1 MADLSGIARETE
13 KLLNRIKRLELKIGT
28 GTSRGD
34 ADIKDEIGE
43 IRQQLR
49 DIGWDEAKKKTKKKT
64 KNKSTKF
71 ASSSLQGQLR
81 SSKDKKF
88 QGHTTYK
95 T

>member
-1 MADLSGIARETE
+1 MADLGGIARETE
-13 KLLNRIKRLELKIGT
+13 KLLGRIKRLEIQLGT

-49 DIGWDEAKKKTKKKT
+49 DIGWYEAKKKSNKKKT
-64 KNKSTKF
+64 TKE
-71 ASSSLQGQLR
+71 ASLL

>member
-13 KLLNRIKRLELKIGT
+13 KLLSRIKRLELQIGS

-49 DIGWDEAKKKTKKKT
+49 DIGWDEAKKKTTKKT
-64 KNKSTKF
+64 TKVATAKRGGIIKKF
-71 ASSSLQGQLR
+71 ASGGAATR
-81 SSKDKKF
+81 GFGKVIK
-88 QGHTTYK
+88 
-95 T
+95 

>member
-13 KLLNRIKRLELKIGT
+13 KLLSRIKRLELQIGS

-49 DIGWDEAKKKTKKKT
+49 DIGWDEAKKKTTKKT
-64 KNKSTKF
+64 TKV
-71 ASSSLQGQLR
+71 ATAKHGGLAKRGYGVAR
-81 SSKDKKF
+81 R
-88 QGHTTYK
+88 G
-95 T
+95 

>member
-1 MADLSGIARETE
+1 MVDLSGIARETE

-49 DIGWDEAKKKTKKKT
+49 DIGWDEAKKKTEKKNT
-64 KNKSTKF
+64 KIASNK
-71 ASSSLQGQLR
+71 LR

-88 QGHTTYK
+88 QGHTPNIRK
-95 T
+95 TSRYS